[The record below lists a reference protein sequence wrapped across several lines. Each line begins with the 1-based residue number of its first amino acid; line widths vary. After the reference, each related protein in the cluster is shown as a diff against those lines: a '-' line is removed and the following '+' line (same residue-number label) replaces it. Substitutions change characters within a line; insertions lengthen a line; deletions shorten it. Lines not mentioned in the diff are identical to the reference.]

1 MQRLKHPTP
10 PTASLIPIAQA
21 QLPRDDVA
29 FPCYDHQLII
39 ETRTHM
45 RASLIIIFSGLHP
58 DMSCSQPTR
67 QFDNGFMFEK
77 KTLPLSEV
85 PAIAATDATASAL
98 FN

>member
-10 PTASLIPIAQA
+10 PAASPIPIAQA

-45 RASLIIIFSGLHP
+45 RASLSLVASTLTCLVLNRLHNLITVL
-58 DMSCSQPTR
+58 SCI
-67 QFDNGFMFEK
+67 EK

-85 PAIAATDATASAL
+85 PATDATASAL